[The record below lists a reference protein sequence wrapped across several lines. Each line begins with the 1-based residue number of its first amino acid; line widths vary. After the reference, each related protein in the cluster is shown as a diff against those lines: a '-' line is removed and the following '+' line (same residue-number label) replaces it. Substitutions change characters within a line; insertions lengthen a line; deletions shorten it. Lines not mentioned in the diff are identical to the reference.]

1 MKMELNSEERRMLK
15 NALDHYLMELS
26 SEIGQTDNAEFRNE
40 LKHEQNILLVLANK
54 FISNDNC
61 ALPRN

>member
-26 SEIGQTDNAEFRNE
+26 SEIGQTDNADFRNE
-40 LKHEQNILLVLANK
+40 LKHEKDILLVLANK
-54 FISNDNC
+54 FVHPENRKI
-61 ALPRN
+61 PT